1 MIPAPPKVWPLPKL
15 ELPLELL
22 PELEL
27 PADVVPPEELAEPEL
42 SVPLALPLLLE
53 SVPDDDCPLPV
64 SDEPKVELLELN
76 ELLPNELLPD
86 ELLPNELLPNE
97 LPLEV
102 VLAADPPD
110 GPIPASVDALPD
122 SGWPKNPIAVG
133 VLFCPNITGFQS
145 SWPVSGSL
153 YFLRRNLMLLVSTS
167 ACTLG
172 G

>member
-1 MIPAPPKVWPLPKL
+1 M
-15 ELPLELL
+15 
-22 PELEL
+22 
-27 PADVVPPEELAEPEL
+27 
-42 SVPLALPLLLE
+42 
-53 SVPDDDCPLPV
+53 

-133 VLFCPNITGFQS
+133 ARPRPPPSGPRRGFAIRPRMELTFVAGTV
-145 SWPVSGSL
+145 WPFGHLAVDETEHFGGS
-153 YFLRRNLMLLVSTS
+153 
-167 ACTLG
+167 
-172 G
+172 